1 MLMQRS
7 LIPSVIL
14 LVAIFF
20 LFEYTSIDMLIQ
32 EHFYDFKSAF
42 WMIDKHQAIPRL
54 IFYSGIKN
62 LIFLFGIIVMLTCL
76 LPLKRFTKLGMLT
89 NRRRELM
96 VVFATLITAP
106 SLVALSKA
114 TTNVHCP
121 YQLTHFGGRYPYR
134 RVLEAPPS
142 ILLRKDRGRGFPAGH
157 ASGGFALMSLA
168 GIARTRRG
176 MALGI
181 GVGLV
186 TGSAMGIYQTL
197 NGSHFLSHTLITAVF
212 CWIVFLLW
220 KKLLNIGSMHSR

>member
-1 MLMQRS
+1 MLKQRS

-14 LVAIFF
+14 LVVIFF
-20 LFEYTSIDMLIQ
+20 LFEYTSIDMIIQ
-32 EHFYDFKSAF
+32 ESFFDFKSDS
-42 WMIDKHQAIPRL
+42 WMIDKHQAILRL

-76 LPLKRFTKLGMLT
+76 LPLKRFTKLGALT

-96 VVFATLITAP
+96 VVLATLITAP

-114 TTNVHCP
+114 TSNVHCP

-134 RVLEAPPS
+134 KVLEAPPS
-142 ILLRKDRGRGFPAGH
+142 DLRQKDRGRGFPAGH

-176 MALGI
+176 MALGL

-186 TGSAMGIYQTL
+186 SGSAMGIYQIL

-220 KKLLNIGSMHSR
+220 EKILITSSMNVH